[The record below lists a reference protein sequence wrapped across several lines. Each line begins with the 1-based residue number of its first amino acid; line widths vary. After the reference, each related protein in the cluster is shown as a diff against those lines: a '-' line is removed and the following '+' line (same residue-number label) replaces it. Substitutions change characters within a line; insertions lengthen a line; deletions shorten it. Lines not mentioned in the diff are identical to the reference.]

1 MNKEYIVSKVDDL
14 GCETYM
20 MFNDIEEC
28 MYYARLQMQNYD
40 NVYVKEIIYTTEEKI
55 IWESG
60 NDE

>member
-1 MNKEYIVSKVDDL
+1 MNKEYIVGKVDEL
-14 GCETYM
+14 GHETYQ

-28 MYYARLQMQNYD
+28 MYYARLQVQNYD

-60 NDE
+60 NNE

>member
-1 MNKEYIVSKVDDL
+1 MNKEYIVGGVDEL
-14 GCETYM
+14 GYETYQ

-28 MYYARLQMQNYD
+28 MYYARLLVPNYD

-60 NDE
+60 NNE

>member
-1 MNKEYIVSKVDDL
+1 MNKEYIVIKVDEL
-14 GCETYM
+14 GHKTYM

-28 MYYARLQMQNYD
+28 MYYARLQVQNYD
-40 NVYVKEIIYTTEEKI
+40 NVYVKEIIYTTDEKI